1 VESDPGRA
9 LSQYDETYYRCHCGH
24 IPYERSDY
32 WLRFFHA
39 IADQIVRAFRPRR
52 VLDAGC
58 AKGFLVEALWERG
71 VEAYGIDI
79 SEYAIGE
86 VRQDMRAYCRQSSLA
101 SPIEG
106 QFDLIT
112 CFEVLEHMTEEEAL
126 AAIRNL
132 TAATDAIL
140 FSSSPTDLIEP
151 THVNVRPT
159 ISWMHAFADAGFAP
173 DLRFDA
179 TFIAP
184 HAFLLR
190 RTAERPP
197 EDVMVVYSELIRYR
211 LVLAD
216 RQRRIDHLDNERA
229 RLQSAKDAA
238 ESELATVNHQAHL
251 LRTERHAQEQALAER
266 NAEIARLAQEAHEN
280 SLRAAWETQVQ
291 ELRNSVRQMAD
302 QSERERDSVL
312 ADVARTVSGLDTK
325 ADRLALRLAAL
336 ESRSAAM
343 AHQVDDILRS
353 RIWRTLRS
361 AGALLLAP
369 RSLLGS
375 SRPAPPLAASPAAP
389 QHTPAVEDDFCGLV
403 CDVPLADDDT
413 AHTGKLPVRGW
424 ALTRSGV
431 SRVEVRLAGA
441 AVSALLG
448 EARPDIARSFPEV
461 PGSRTAGFLA
471 EIDTTGVPDGLHFLS
486 IRAAS
491 CNGSG
496 REWQVPV
503 RIDHV
508 SGYGSEYDRWIAEFE
523 TQDRAVIPLRLR
535 MFTQKPLISIL
546 LPVYRTPLKIL
557 KRTIDSVLAQSYA
570 NWELCIADD
579 GSQTPAIEELLRDYA
594 GKDRR
599 IRLSLLPKNG
609 GISQAS
615 EACRSLAT
623 GDFVALLDH
632 DDELAPDALFD
643 TVEAINLQP
652 GIDLLYSDEDKIDEY
667 GRRYDPFFKP
677 DWSPDLLLS
686 ENYICHLLVV
696 RRSLLEQVGG
706 FRPGFDGSQDYDL
719 LLRLTDQTNR
729 IAHIPRILYH
739 WRSLPSSTASSS
751 QQKTYAIDAAQR
763 SIQEALERRGNRATV
778 VSGAFPGRWR
788 VRYALAQAPAVS
800 IVIAAGGK
808 VEVLRDNL
816 TSLFGK
822 TEYGNYEVVVID
834 NAKHDRI
841 ERLVATWP
849 NAPRPLRYLD
859 WRNKPFNYSAINNQA
874 ARNCASPI
882 LLFLNDDTTVIAPGW
897 LDAMVELAARPEV
910 GAVGAKLL
918 YPEGQI
924 QHAGVVMGLFEN
936 CGHAFKGLPGDRQH
950 YFDLPDVIRNVSAVT
965 GACLM
970 TRAEVFHE
978 VGGFDEHIFAVA
990 FNDID
995 FCLRIGQK
1003 GHRVLYTPHALLH
1016 HYEAF
1021 SKTPADLIPHPEEV
1035 RAMQEKWQDVIAAD
1049 PFYNPNLTR
1058 TAEDYSLRRKT
1069 LTPGRRLPLSK
1080 QGTIRGTARLD
1091 DHVAGLPR
1099 RVSIGIENPGAAPEN
1114 ADPSARVGDNRDAAR

>member
-1 VESDPGRA
+1 
-9 LSQYDETYYRCHCGH
+9 
-24 IPYERSDY
+24 
-32 WLRFFHA
+32 
-39 IADQIVRAFRPRR
+39 
-52 VLDAGC
+52 
-58 AKGFLVEALWERG
+58 
-71 VEAYGIDI
+71 
-79 SEYAIGE
+79 
-86 VRQDMRAYCRQSSLA
+86 
-101 SPIEG
+101 
-106 QFDLIT
+106 
-112 CFEVLEHMTEEEAL
+112 
-126 AAIRNL
+126 
-132 TAATDAIL
+132 
-140 FSSSPTDLIEP
+140 
-151 THVNVRPT
+151 
-159 ISWMHAFADAGFAP
+159 
-173 DLRFDA
+173 
-179 TFIAP
+179 
-184 HAFLLR
+184 
-190 RTAERPP
+190 
-197 EDVMVVYSELIRYR
+197 
-211 LVLAD
+211 
-216 RQRRIDHLDNERA
+216 
-229 RLQSAKDAA
+229 
-238 ESELATVNHQAHL
+238 
-251 LRTERHAQEQALAER
+251 
-266 NAEIARLAQEAHEN
+266 
-280 SLRAAWETQVQ
+280 
-291 ELRNSVRQMAD
+291 
-302 QSERERDSVL
+302 
-312 ADVARTVSGLDTK
+312 
-325 ADRLALRLAAL
+325 
-336 ESRSAAM
+336 
-343 AHQVDDILRS
+343 
-353 RIWRTLRS
+353 
-361 AGALLLAP
+361 
-369 RSLLGS
+369 
-375 SRPAPPLAASPAAP
+375 
-389 QHTPAVEDDFCGLV
+389 
-403 CDVPLADDDT
+403 
-413 AHTGKLPVRGW
+413 
-424 ALTRSGV
+424 
-431 SRVEVRLAGA
+431 
-441 AVSALLG
+441 
-448 EARPDIARSFPEV
+448 
-461 PGSRTAGFLA
+461 
-471 EIDTTGVPDGLHFLS
+471 VPDGLHFLS

-667 GRRYDPFFKP
+667 GRRYDPVCKP

-841 ERLVATWP
+841 ERLVAT
-849 NAPRPLRYLD
+849 
-859 WRNKPFNYSAINNQA
+859 
-874 ARNCASPI
+874 
-882 LLFLNDDTTVIAPGW
+882 
-897 LDAMVELAARPEV
+897 
-910 GAVGAKLL
+910 
-918 YPEGQI
+918 
-924 QHAGVVMGLFEN
+924 
-936 CGHAFKGLPGDRQH
+936 
-950 YFDLPDVIRNVSAVT
+950 
-965 GACLM
+965 
-970 TRAEVFHE
+970 
-978 VGGFDEHIFAVA
+978 
-990 FNDID
+990 
-995 FCLRIGQK
+995 
-1003 GHRVLYTPHALLH
+1003 
-1016 HYEAF
+1016 
-1021 SKTPADLIPHPEEV
+1021 
-1035 RAMQEKWQDVIAAD
+1035 
-1049 PFYNPNLTR
+1049 
-1058 TAEDYSLRRKT
+1058 
-1069 LTPGRRLPLSK
+1069 
-1080 QGTIRGTARLD
+1080 
-1091 DHVAGLPR
+1091 
-1099 RVSIGIENPGAAPEN
+1099 
-1114 ADPSARVGDNRDAAR
+1114 